1 MKRRL
6 NRRTKVVL
14 YTCLIA
20 LVVAGAFIAGAAI
33 PDSAVAADFTS
44 TRQPPSWSHP
54 FGTDA
59 LGRDLLART
68 LKGLSIS
75 LTVGTVASLI
85 SAVVAVLVGIAA
97 AVGSPRVDAAVNWCI
112 DLVMGVPHTV
122 LIILISF
129 ALGRGLWGLLVGIAA
144 THWTSLARLI
154 RGEVMQLR
162 SQQYIAVS
170 RKLGK
175 SSGWILTHHLL
186 PHLVPQFI
194 VGLILMF
201 PHAILH
207 EASISFLGYGLPP
220 EQPAIGII
228 LSESM
233 QYLSTGMWWPAVFP
247 GAVLVGIVLL
257 VDRLGENLRMILDPY
272 SAQGGPGPV
281 RVLPHVRRFP
291 GAAAAGGHLQPEHD
305 GVPWGNPGHRRLL
318 RVRQEPA
325 GLRHPGH
332 PPRQRLHR
340 RRDVL

>member
-154 RGEVMQLR
+154 RGEVM
-162 SQQYIAVS
+162 
-170 RKLGK
+170 
-175 SSGWILTHHLL
+175 
-186 PHLVPQFI
+186 
-194 VGLILMF
+194 
-201 PHAILH
+201 
-207 EASISFLGYGLPP
+207 
-220 EQPAIGII
+220 
-228 LSESM
+228 
-233 QYLSTGMWWPAVFP
+233 
-247 GAVLVGIVLL
+247 
-257 VDRLGENLRMILDPY
+257 
-272 SAQGGPGPV
+272 
-281 RVLPHVRRFP
+281 
-291 GAAAAGGHLQPEHD
+291 
-305 GVPWGNPGHRRLL
+305 
-318 RVRQEPA
+318 
-325 GLRHPGH
+325 
-332 PPRQRLHR
+332 
-340 RRDVL
+340 